1 MGRRLDNYLG
11 GNPNP
16 TAGQFYGGYPHP
28 HGHNHGYGNGYG
40 YQYRG
45 W

>member
-16 TAGQFYGGYPHP
+16 TYGQMSGGYPH
-28 HGHNHGYGNGYG
+28 HHHHHGYGSGYG
-40 YQYRG
+40 YRY
-45 W
+45 